1 MRGPAVAMVG
11 IAILIGGGTVIGGRF
26 YLERSN
32 QRGLKTE
39 VATPA
44 KPLNTST
51 VVVASMPLR
60 FGMEISSAQLKEVQ
74 WPTDAV
80 PAGSASSIAEFL
92 KGPEKRV
99 VIAAMD
105 ANEAILPGKVTGP
118 GERAT
123 LSAVIAPGMTAV
135 TVPLSE
141 TQGVAG
147 LVMPGDR
154 VNLVFTRTVDKDQS
168 FTDVLLQNVR
178 VVAVDQTIDQR
189 SEKPANIRSATLE
202 VMPQDAKRVALAG
215 AVGSLSLML
224 RKAGEVSGGAM
235 GRVMAKDLLAGGAQ
249 DSDTTASHG
258 RRTTTVK
265 VTRNGKTE
273 DYTVLTDKTR

>member
-11 IAILIGGGTVIGGRF
+11 IAVLIGGGTVIGGRF

-32 QRGLKTE
+32 QRAAKTE
-39 VATPA
+39 VVTPA

-60 FGMEISSAQLKEVQ
+60 FGMELSSAQLKEVQ

-80 PAGSASSIAEFL
+80 PAGSVSSIAAFL
-92 KGPEKRV
+92 KSPEKRV

-105 ANEAILPGKVTGP
+105 PNEAILASKVTGP

-123 LSAVIAPGMTAV
+123 LSAVIAAGMTAV

-178 VVAVDQTIDQR
+178 VVAVDQIIDQR
-189 SEKPANIRSATLE
+189 SEKPAAIRSATLE

-235 GRVMAKDLLAGGAQ
+235 GRVTAKDLLSGGTQ

>member
-11 IAILIGGGTVIGGRF
+11 IAVLIGGGTVIGGRF
-26 YLERSN
+26 YLERNN
-32 QRGLKTE
+32 QRAAKTE
-39 VATPA
+39 VAAPA
-44 KPLNTST
+44 KPLNTTT

-60 FGMEISSAQLKEVQ
+60 FGMELSSNQLKEVQ

-80 PAGSASSIAEFL
+80 PAGSVSSVAEFL

-105 ANEAILPGKVTGP
+105 ANEAILAGKVTGP

-141 TQGVAG
+141 TQGIAG

-154 VNLVFTRTVDKDQS
+154 VNLVFTRTLDKDQS
-168 FTDVLLQNVR
+168 FTDVLLQNIR
-178 VVAVDQTIDQR
+178 VVAVDQVIDQR
-189 SEKPANIRSATLE
+189 SEKPAAIRSATLE

-215 AVGSLSLML
+215 TVGSLSLML
-224 RKAGEVSGGAM
+224 RKAGEISGGAI
-235 GRVMAKDLLAGGAQ
+235 GRVTAKDLLSGTAS

-258 RRTTTVK
+258 KRTTTVK
-265 VTRNGKTE
+265 VTRSGKTE
-273 DYTVLTDKTR
+273 EYTVLTDKTR

>member
-11 IAILIGGGTVIGGRF
+11 IAVLIGGGTVIGGRF
-26 YLERSN
+26 YLERNN
-32 QRGLKTE
+32 QRATKTV
-39 VATPA
+39 VAAPA
-44 KPLNTST
+44 KPLNTTT

-60 FGMEISSAQLKEVQ
+60 FGMELSSAQLKEVQ

-80 PAGSASSIAEFL
+80 PAGSVSSIAEFL
-92 KGPEKRV
+92 KSPEKRV

-105 ANEAILPGKVTGP
+105 PNEAILSGKVTGP

-178 VVAVDQTIDQR
+178 VVAVDQIIDQR

-224 RKAGEVSGGAM
+224 RKAGELSGGAM
-235 GRVMAKDLLAGGAQ
+235 GRVTAKDLLSGATQ

>member
-1 MRGPAVAMVG
+1 
-11 IAILIGGGTVIGGRF
+11 
-26 YLERSN
+26 
-32 QRGLKTE
+32 
-39 VATPA
+39 
-44 KPLNTST
+44 
-51 VVVASMPLR
+51 
-60 FGMEISSAQLKEVQ
+60 
-74 WPTDAV
+74 
-80 PAGSASSIAEFL
+80 
-92 KGPEKRV
+92 

-105 ANEAILPGKVTGP
+105 VNEPILPGKVTGP

-135 TVPLSE
+135 SIPLSE

-154 VNLVFTRTVDKDQS
+154 VNVMLTRTLDLDKS
-168 FTDVLLQNVR
+168 YTDVLLQNVR
-178 VVAVDQTIDQR
+178 VVAIDQTIDQR
-189 SEKPANIRSATLE
+189 TEKPAAIRSATLE

-224 RKAGEVSGGAM
+224 RKAGEQTSGAV
-235 GRVMAKDLLAGGAQ
+235 GRISAKDLLLEPEPE
-249 DSDTTASHG
+249 TTASYG

-273 DYTVLTDKTR
+273 DYTVITDKAR